1 MRSRIDVH
9 DDKNNQRN
17 LLVNAPLATGA
28 RKAALA
34 FIFVTVVLDM
44 LALGITVPVLPKLVL
59 GFEGGDSARAA
70 HIVGLF
76 GTLFAAMQFLFA
88 PFLGAVSDRFGRRPA
103 ILLSNFALG
112 ADYVLMALAPSVSWL
127 FLGRTI
133 SGICAA
139 SFSIPSAYIAD
150 VTTPEKRA
158 AGFGFLGAA
167 FGLGFIIGPAF
178 GGLLGSIDAR
188 LPFWVA
194 AGLSLANAAYGFFVL
209 PESLPSE
216 RRGTFSW
223 ARANPVGAMGLLRK
237 HPLVLGIAA
246 VVFFSYLSHEV
257 LPSMWVLYTDYRYH
271 WSARAVGYTLALVGV
286 FSALVQGG
294 LVRTGVARM
303 GERRALLLGLACG
316 AIGFALYGLA
326 PNSYWFMLGIPFGAL
341 WGFAGPSAQ
350 ALMSQRV
357 DASEQ
362 GRLQGALAGVR
373 GVTGMLGPTLFT
385 SAFAWSLKLPDPK
398 PGTPFV
404 LAAGLLGI
412 ATLIGFIVTKSA
424 DPREPS

>member
-1 MRSRIDVH
+1 M
-9 DDKNNQRN
+9 
-17 LLVNAPLATGA
+17 TGA
-28 RKAALA
+28 SGEAGASAGTPRKAALA

-88 PFLGAVSDRFGRRPA
+88 PLLGAVSDRFGRRPA

-112 ADYVLMALAPSVSWL
+112 ADYVLMALAPTVSWL

-139 SFSIPSAYIAD
+139 SFSVPSAYIAD
-150 VTTPEKRA
+150 VTPPEKRA

-167 FGLGFIIGPAF
+167 FGLGFVIGPAF

-209 PESLPSE
+209 PESLPAE
-216 RRGTFSW
+216 KRGAFSW
-223 ARANPVGAMGLLRK
+223 RRANPVGSLGMLRK
-237 HPLVLGIAA
+237 YPLVLGVAA
-246 VVFFSYLSHEV
+246 VAFFSYLSHEV

-271 WSARAVGYTLALVGV
+271 WSQRTVGLTLALVGV
-286 FSALVQGG
+286 FSAVVQGG
-294 LVRTGVARM
+294 LVRTGVARL
-303 GERRALLLGLACG
+303 GERRALIFGLVCG
-316 AIGFALYGLA
+316 AIGFA
-326 PNSYWFMLGIPFGAL
+326 I
-341 WGFAGPSAQ
+341 
-350 ALMSQRV
+350 
-357 DASEQ
+357 
-362 GRLQGALAGVR
+362 
-373 GVTGMLGPTLFT
+373 
-385 SAFAWSLKLPDPK
+385 
-398 PGTPFV
+398 
-404 LAAGLLGI
+404 
-412 ATLIGFIVTKSA
+412 
-424 DPREPS
+424 

>member
-1 MRSRIDVH
+1 M
-9 DDKNNQRN
+9 
-17 LLVNAPLATGA
+17 TGA
-28 RKAALA
+28 SDEAEASGSAPRKAALT

-76 GTLFAAMQFLFA
+76 GTLFAGMQFLFA

-112 ADYVLMALAPSVSWL
+112 ADYVLMALAPSVAWL

-139 SFSIPSAYIAD
+139 SFSVPSAYIAD
-150 VTTPEKRA
+150 VTPPEKRA

-167 FGLGFIIGPAF
+167 FGLGFVIGPAF
-178 GGLLGSIDAR
+178 GGVLGSIDAR

-194 AGLSLANAAYGFFVL
+194 AALSLANAAYGFFVL
-209 PESLPSE
+209 PESLPAGK
-216 RRGTFSW
+216 RGTFSW
-223 ARANPVGAMGLLRK
+223 ARANPVGALGMLRK
-237 HPLVLGIAA
+237 YPLVLGIAA
-246 VVFFSYLSHEV
+246 VAFFSYLSHEV

-271 WSARAVGYTLALVGV
+271 WSARAVGLNLALVGV
-286 FSALVQGG
+286 FSAVVQGG
-294 LVRTGVARM
+294 LVRTGVARL
-303 GERRALLLGLACG
+303 GERRALLFGLICG
-316 AIGFALYGLA
+316 AIGFAIYGLA
-326 PNSYWFMLGIPFGAL
+326 PNSYWFFLGIPFGAL

-357 DASEQ
+357 DPSEQ

-373 GVTGMLGPTLFT
+373 GISGMLGPTLFT
-385 SAFAWSLKLPDPK
+385 SSFAWSLHWTHPQ
-398 PGTPFV
+398 PGTPF
-404 LAAGLLGI
+404 LFAAGLLGI
-412 ATLIGFIVTKSA
+412 AGIVGLIVTKSA
-424 DPREPS
+424 D

>member
-1 MRSRIDVH
+1 MTRADGAAPGG
-9 DDKNNQRN
+9 
-17 LLVNAPLATGA
+17 NAAAP

-70 HIVGLF
+70 HVVGLF

-88 PFLGAVSDRFGRRPA
+88 PFLGAISDRFGRRPA

-112 ADYVLMALAPSVSWL
+112 ADYVLMALAPGVAWL

-139 SFSIPSAYIAD
+139 SFSVPSAYIAD
-150 VTTPEKRA
+150 VTPPEKRA

-167 FGLGFIIGPAF
+167 FGLGFVIGPAF

-194 AGLSLANAAYGFFVL
+194 AGLSLANACYGLFVL
-209 PESLPSE
+209 PESLPPGK
-216 RRGTFSW
+216 RGTFSW
-223 ARANPVGAMGLLRK
+223 ARANPIGSFALLRR
-237 HPLVLGIAA
+237 HPLVLGIAGVA
-246 VVFFSYLSHEV
+246 ALSYLAHEV

-271 WSARAVGYTLALVGV
+271 WGERAIGLTLALVGIC
-286 FSALVQGG
+286 SAVVQGG

-303 GERRALLLGLACG
+303 GERRALIFGLACG
-316 AIGFALYGLA
+316 AIGFAAYGLA
-326 PNSYWFMLGIPFGAL
+326 PTSAWFLVGIPFGAL
-341 WGFAGPSAQ
+341 WGFAGPAAQ
-350 ALMSQRV
+350 ALLSQRV

-373 GVTGMLGPTLFT
+373 GITGMIGPTLFT
-385 SAFAWSLKLPDPK
+385 AAFAWAVKGADPR
-398 PGTPFV
+398 PGAPFL
-404 LAAGLLGI
+404 LAAGLLAAAAIAGI
-412 ATLIGFIVTKSA
+412 IVTKNA
-424 DPREPS
+424 KQEPAAG